1 MPDTS
6 GLSFY
11 QTDDPTSKSITYGF
25 DVLSADDI
33 TVIAIASNGART
45 VLRLES
51 EIPSGDSEE
60 GFGYAVNLTTK
71 TVTITASSW
80 TSHPLIYSNSSVRV
94 YRTTSVIPSIDFTA
108 GAVLSEGDLDT
119 AYKQGLFAA
128 QEMTEDAADTNAGLQ
143 SVTSGV
149 IAAGAVT
156 APKIATNSISEDR
169 IINGAVTNAKIA
181 NDAVNAAK
189 IQNGTVGSDELA
201 ANCVT
206 TAKIGANQV
215 TTTQIVN
222 SAVTQAKVEK
232 AGKANMEALT
242 GSSGQSQGIVTP
254 DVLRYSQFAPR
265 CYGVVGYGHTTNPPN
280 ANDFS
285 ASYNVASIGEPA
297 EDRRSITFTTPLTS
311 ADYVVIATMS
321 DSTNTIDANQF
332 VTVMGKTTSGF
343 TLESVANDVDST
355 SINFVVFGSTLA
367 T

>member
-33 TVIAIASNGART
+33 TVIAIASNGSRT

-80 TSHPLIYSNSSVRV
+80 DSHPLIYSNSSVRV

-108 GAVLSEGDLDT
+108 GAVLSESDLDT

-169 IINGAVTNAKIA
+169 IINSAVTNAKIA
-181 NDAVNAAK
+181 DNAVNAAK

-201 ANCVT
+201 TGCVIES
-206 TAKIGANQV
+206 KIGNLAV
-215 TTTQIVN
+215 TETKIGDE
-222 SAVTQAKVEK
+222 AVTQNKVTK
-232 AGKANMEALT
+232 ATKSHMEAQS
-242 GSSGQSQGIVTP
+242 GSYGVVTP
-254 DVLRYSQFAPR
+254 DVLKHSPFSPR
-265 CYGVVGYGHTTNPPN
+265 CYGSVNYDTGSES
-280 ANDFS
+280 FS
-285 ASYNVASIGEPA
+285 SGSYNV
-297 EDRRSITFTTPLTS
+297 
-311 ADYVVIATMS
+311 
-321 DSTNTIDANQF
+321 Q
-332 VTVMGKTTSGF
+332 
-343 TLESVANDVDST
+343 SVANTST
-355 SINFVVFGSTLA
+355 SKRTITFSTPMSDVNYFVLVTGSAASVATNFYATVISKTVNGFVLDGADATETNTLSFDFVVFGSTLDES
-367 T
+367 

>member
-33 TVIAIASNGART
+33 TVIAIASNGAKTFLT
-45 VLRLES
+45 VE
-51 EIPSGDSEE
+51 SGD
-60 GFGYAVNLTTK
+60 GYGYTVNLDTK
-71 TVTITASSW
+71 TVTYTGASW
-80 TSHPLIYSNSSVRV
+80 TSHPQIYPSSDIRV

-108 GAVLSEGDLDT
+108 GAVLSESDLDT

-169 IINGAVTNAKIA
+169 IINLAVTNAKIA

-189 IQNGTVGSDELA
+189 IQNGTVGSSELA

-222 SAVTQAKVEK
+222 NAVTQAKVVK

-242 GSSGQSQGIVTP
+242 GSSGQAVGVVTP

-265 CYGVVGYGHTTNPPN
+265 CYGSVAYNTGS
-280 ANDFS
+280 ASFS
-285 ASYNVASIGEPA
+285 SGSYNVQSVTNTSTSK
-297 EDRRSITFTTPLTS
+297 RTITFSTP
-311 ADYVVIATMS
+311 MS
-321 DSTNTIDANQF
+321 DVNYFVSVTGSATSSATNFYATVISKTVNGFVIDGADATETDTF
-332 VTVMGKTTSGF
+332 SF
-343 TLESVANDVDST
+343 D
-355 SINFVVFGSTLA
+355 FVVFGSTLSA
-367 T
+367 